1 MVSNGSEDGQ
11 RAKISTVATHT
22 KPVQVTA
29 YCGELLSTVAQLIV
43 ILSEESLEFLS
54 CTFLTTEMPDDFRAV
69 RFSFLQDKVPLL
81 SLDRRY
87 WQSKAWISLLTHCL
101 YRELN
106 VVRHTLSCAF

>member
-69 RFSFLQDKVPLL
+69 GSHSYKTKFLCFPL
-81 SLDRRY
+81 
-87 WQSKAWISLLTHCL
+87 T
-101 YRELN
+101 
-106 VVRHTLSCAF
+106 VVIGSPKLGLASSPIVFTVS